1 MAGENQKNIALIHTE
16 LNESGKLSIR
26 MHGQPDAV
34 ASALAHSTASF
45 LSNSLKS
52 TDDGLVEEF
61 LKMFCDDIRAT
72 VRKDRAEVEKII
84 Q

>member
-16 LNESGKLSIR
+16 LSESGKLSIR
-26 MHGQPDAV
+26 LHGQPDAV

-45 LSNSLKS
+45 VSNSLKS
-52 TDDGLVEEF
+52 TDDDLVEEF
-61 LKMFCDDIRAT
+61 LKVFCDDVRTT
-72 VRKDRAEVEKII
+72 VRKDRTKVEKIV